1 MDDSDGDVAA
11 IAESGSSRPASRE
24 PLGASNTASTSA
36 CSNSSS
42 GSGSSSSSGSG
53 SGSGSG
59 SASASASASNDET
72 ISHDQAELAQGQSTS
87 TGVSRAS
94 HRLKLKQWDE
104 MVVEAAQYYIAHST
118 PPRGAT

>member
-42 GSGSSSSSGSG
+42 GSSSGSG
-53 SGSGSG
+53 SGSA